1 MRNNLKPRLQRP
13 KNKSEQ
19 IKIKVENREN
29 FNKFSNL
36 NISQSFKNEK
46 RGFSFENTQKKQ
58 NQFSGSLINQLQMLK
73 TRALMQNQKIQENNN
88 QKINLI
94 NIKSLNLKSIPKP
107 GLRKNQRKIINIVTE
122 TIEGNR
128 DNELIDLRVKNQIY
142 RENMV

>member
-1 MRNNLKPRLQRP
+1 
-13 KNKSEQ
+13 
-19 IKIKVENREN
+19 
-29 FNKFSNL
+29 
-36 NISQSFKNEK
+36 
-46 RGFSFENTQKKQ
+46 
-58 NQFSGSLINQLQMLK
+58 MLK
-73 TRALMQNQKIQENNN
+73 NRALMQNQKIQENNN

-107 GLRKNQRKIINIVTE
+107 GMRKNQRKIINIVTE